1 MDSSPLS
8 LLPAELRNEIYR
20 LALTQSEGVDLEYP
34 AAQDSDDDAGCLQS
48 ADMKHLNLTAL
59 LYTCKQI
66 NNEARALIYAYNIF
80 ILHKA
85 AHAVPATLACFTAQ
99 IGSDNL
105 KLIPHLK
112 IDIGRFTP
120 EPPITTRLA
129 KEIAETLWSKRAGG
143 HLSLHFAVPLHT
155 EGHWVALELDFKD
168 VGAFRSSHIACKA
181 NYTAEN
187 DRHKKKGRFNR
198 LLASG
203 RRRGLME
210 RLFQRKVFDNFLCV
224 ISMKI
229 EELQEEE
236 GAARDAKGSKS
247 PTVG

>member
-66 NNEARALIYAYNIF
+66 NNEARTLIYANNIF
-80 ILHKA
+80 ILHTA

-99 IGSDNL
+99 IDSDNR
-105 KLIPHLK
+105 KRIPHIK

-120 EPPITTRLA
+120 ELLQTTGTA
-129 KEIAETLWSKRAGG
+129 KEIVETLWSKRVDS
-143 HLSLHFAVPLHT
+143 HLSLCLAGPLHPD
-155 EGHWVALELDFKD
+155 GRQVALELDFKD
-168 VGAFRSSHIACKA
+168 VSAFRSSHAACK
-181 NYTAEN
+181 TAYAAEV
-187 DRHKKKGRFNR
+187 DKIRSRGEYSR

-203 RRRGLME
+203 QAHDFVDICCQRAGFDKFLLKIYTKVE
-210 RLFQRKVFDNFLCV
+210 KLQKGDGGDLFAMFF
-224 ISMKI
+224 
-229 EELQEEE
+229 
-236 GAARDAKGSKS
+236 GSS
-247 PTVG
+247 SVE